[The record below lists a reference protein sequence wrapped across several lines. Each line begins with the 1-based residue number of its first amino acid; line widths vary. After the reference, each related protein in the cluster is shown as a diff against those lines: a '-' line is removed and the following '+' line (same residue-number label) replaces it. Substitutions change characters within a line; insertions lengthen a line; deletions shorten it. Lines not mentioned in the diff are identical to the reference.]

1 MPTRTPAEIE
11 SAALK
16 GFPSIPF
23 PVTAERLMAMPQI
36 AIKSIPAVSVL
47 TTAASPYTLFTVTGL
62 VLANVFAISGAALAS
77 TSSTG
82 TLAVGVSGNTGAYL
96 PAATIN
102 GTNFPAANTV
112 WAGDNSPTLLG
123 EVISAGAL
131 TGVLQ
136 GPTPIIAT
144 IATNNLTTG
153 SITFYCYYYAIS
165 PDGQVIPS

>member
-1 MPTRTPAEIE
+1 MPTLAEQE
-11 SAALK
+11 SAALR
-16 GFPSIPF
+16 GFPSIP
-23 PVTAERLMAMPQI
+23 AEIPAARLMALPQI
-36 AIKSIPAVSVL
+36 VSKAIPAVSVL
-47 TTAASPYTLFTVTGL
+47 TTAASPYSLFTVVGT
-62 VLANVFAISGAALAS
+62 VLAQVYAISGAALAS

-82 TLAVGVSGNTGAYL
+82 TLAVGVSGNTGCYL

-123 EVISAGAL
+123 EVVSAGAL

-153 SITFYCYYYAIS
+153 SITFYCYYHPVS
-165 PDGQVIPS
+165 PDGAVLAT